1 MLEVKKKGSG
11 FSLLVSWEGVN
22 PETKEPWA
30 DSWEPRGNLKKV
42 EKNHPEIAE
51 KITSLIAKL

>member
-1 MLEVKKKGSG
+1 MKKKGSG

-51 KITSLIAKL
+51 KIMSLIAKL